1 MSSKPPRQKPKRRVK
16 PTTRAQHA
24 GAASAQPE
32 ELSPD
37 ERAELD
43 LKLAARAQRGR
54 PPSI

>member
-1 MSSKPPRQKPKRRVK
+1 MSGKSPRQKPKQRTRSTK
-16 PTTRAQHA
+16 PVQRAVP
-24 GAASAQPE
+24 ASTKPE

-43 LKLAARAQRGR
+43 LKLAAHAQRGR